1 MKLPFK
7 SIRWQLQAWHGL
19 VLLLV
24 AVGFCAP
31 AYRLALDNQMQ
42 RIDKELS
49 LMERTL
55 VRSLMENLHPE
66 EKGLPLAERKP
77 PSFLEFIQKLK
88 TTPLTLPPAVEERFA
103 GTSAGYTYFSIWDG
117 DGKVLLQSPNAPD
130 ISRPPPP
137 KGEEI
142 TEQTRTV
149 DQRRELL
156 RSSPLGIS
164 ILVGRDSSPDRDE
177 LRRMNVNVLLTVT
190 GVWLLGWL
198 GGWWLAGR
206 ALRPIDAISHT
217 AARISEGNLKE
228 RINVTDTAN
237 ELGGLCGVL
246 NQTFERLDTAFERQR
261 QFTSDASHE
270 LRTPLAILI
279 SETQR
284 ILKRER
290 TPEEYREVI
299 QTCQTA
305 ATSMSELVESLLL
318 LARQDS
324 EAAEKHH
331 EPCDLAPLSLDVVT
345 THTPLASEKNIEVV
359 CSLQSALCLGDPV
372 GLRILISNLVAN
384 AIQHHQGGGHV
395 WPESG
400 IKDGDVFLR
409 VRDDGPGI
417 PADDLP
423 RIFERFYRV
432 DKARS
437 RTEGHSGLGLSI
449 VKAIADNHGA
459 QIAVTAE
466 SGGGTTFELRMPRLR
481 QNGTG

>member
-24 AVGFCAP
+24 AIGFCAP
-31 AYRLALDNQMQ
+31 AYQLAVDNQVQ

-49 LMERTL
+49 VLERTL
-55 VRSLMENLHPE
+55 VRSLMETLHPE
-66 EKGLPLAERKP
+66 EKKLPLAERKP
-77 PSFLEFIQKLK
+77 PSFLEFIQRLK
-88 TTPLTLPPAVEERFA
+88 TTPVTLPPAMEERFA
-103 GTSAGYTYFSIWDG
+103 GTGAGFTYFSIWDTEG
-117 DGKVLLQSPNAPD
+117 HVLLQSPNAPD

-137 KGEEI
+137 KGEEV
-142 TEQTRTV
+142 TEQTRDV
-149 DQRRELL
+149 DHRRELI

-164 ILVGRDSSPDRDE
+164 ILIGRDISPDRDE
-177 LRRMNVNVLLTVT
+177 LRRMTLNVLLTVG

-198 GGWWLAGR
+198 GGWWLVGR
-206 ALRPIDAISHT
+206 ALRPINAISHT
-217 AARISEGNLKE
+217 AARIAEGNLRE

-237 ELGGLCGVL
+237 ELGGLCRVL

-279 SETQR
+279 AETQR
-284 ILKRER
+284 ILKRDR
-290 TPEEYREVI
+290 TSEEYQDVI
-299 QTCQTA
+299 KTCQSA

-324 EAAEKHH
+324 EAAEKHY
-331 EPCDLAPLSLDVVT
+331 EPCNLAPLSLGVVT
-345 THTPLASEKNIEVV
+345 TYAPLAAGKNIELV
-359 CSLQSALCLGDPV
+359 CSLQSAPCLGDPV

-395 WPESG
+395 WLESG
-400 IKDGDVFLR
+400 IQDGDAFLM

-449 VKAIADNHGA
+449 VKAITDNHGA
-459 QIAVTAE
+459 QIEATSEPGKGTA
-466 SGGGTTFELRMPRLR
+466 FELRVASLSRAP
-481 QNGTG
+481 T